1 MICGQKCVCQKGEAT
16 VGNNSPKPKKKTKVR
31 PLDWN
36 DVGPGGGA
44 RRILD
49 TAKALKG
56 ATPKPPKKKK

>member
-1 MICGQKCVCQKGEAT
+1 M
-16 VGNNSPKPKKKTKVR
+16 GNNSPKPKKKTKVR